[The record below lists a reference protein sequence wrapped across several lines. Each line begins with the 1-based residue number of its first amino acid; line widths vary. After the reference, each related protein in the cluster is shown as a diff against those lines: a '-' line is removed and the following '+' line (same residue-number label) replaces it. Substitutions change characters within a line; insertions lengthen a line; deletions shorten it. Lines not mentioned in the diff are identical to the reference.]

1 MECLVSS
8 QRIMSDF
15 FKISNALNVI
25 SSRFPMGVETIY
37 KFLEIA
43 FIMKKKFL
51 GIFFLI
57 FFNSSLYADENN
69 KSIRIGLLAPLTGT
83 YSELGNSLLYSLQL
97 ALEEINDE
105 NVIIVPRDSGFNE
118 KEKLNKA
125 INEIKSNNVKVVI
138 GPITN
143 EEFEIAEKHND
154 LVFISPS
161 NINSKFSN
169 NIISIGISLES
180 QLIALLN
187 FIKKQKKT
195 KTVIIYPK
203 NQFTKLIE
211 NELESLNLSNI
222 KTFTYNPNPEVLT
235 GEIEKLTNYAQR
247 KKNLKL
253 RKKMFEDKDDEASI
267 KELERLDQ
275 LYTLGGVNF
284 DSVIIIDFGNS
295 LKSVLTSLVYT
306 DVNQETVLFTTVNQ
320 WFDESI
326 FYENTIK
333 KLYYPSVN
341 YNEFKKY
348 NEKYFKKFNIYPNEI
363 TILTYDALGL
373 IYYAWKKNGVIK
385 SINDFSF
392 KSKIKGKIGTFSFK
406 NQKVLQELN
415 IYKIEN
421 KKFVK
426 Y

>member
-1 MECLVSS
+1 
-8 QRIMSDF
+8 
-15 FKISNALNVI
+15 
-25 SSRFPMGVETIY
+25 MGVETIY